1 MAVTFRQMM
10 NRVLNN
16 LGEAEIA
23 DATAS
28 ITDSYHILLRNIF
41 NQVKEEVEDAHN
53 WRALRVRLTATVAA
67 NGETIALTSA
77 NERSRVL
84 RVQEPLYGMERALVF
99 DITTTTNPVRIR
111 ERDLYDLYLLRESDP
126 DTETL
131 TASYFAID
139 NTVADVVN
147 LEVYPSATGTAQ
159 NYAVYMAVPQARF
172 EGTSGDIDNSISIP
186 HMPIELG
193 MTFFAME
200 ERGEELGPN
209 GLFTEARYADA
220 MARAIARDVAESG
233 DLNLVVV

>member
-16 LGEAEIA
+16 LGEEEISS
-23 DATAS
+23 ATTA
-28 ITDSYHILLRNIF
+28 IVQPYHLLLRNIF

-77 NERSRVL
+77 NERSRVM
-84 RVQEPLYGMERALVF
+84 RVQVPLNGMERSLVF
-99 DITTTTNPVRIR
+99 DITTTTSPVRIR
-111 ERDLYDLYLLRESDP
+111 ERDLADLWLLRENDP

-131 TASYFAID
+131 TASYFAVD

-159 NYAVYMAVPQARF
+159 NYIVYMTVPQARF
-172 EGTSGDIDNSISIP
+172 EGTSSDIGTSISIP

-193 MTFFAME
+193 MTYFAME

-209 GLFTEARYADA
+209 GLFTEVRYRDA
-220 MARAIARDVAESG
+220 MGRAIARDAAESG
-233 DLNLVVV
+233 DLNLVPV